1 MSQAQANAEVV
12 AQHREEIL
20 FDLFSRYILVIGH
33 RAMMLVSIGGFIFD
47 RKS

>member
-33 RAMMLVSIGGFIFD
+33 RAMLVSIGGFIFG